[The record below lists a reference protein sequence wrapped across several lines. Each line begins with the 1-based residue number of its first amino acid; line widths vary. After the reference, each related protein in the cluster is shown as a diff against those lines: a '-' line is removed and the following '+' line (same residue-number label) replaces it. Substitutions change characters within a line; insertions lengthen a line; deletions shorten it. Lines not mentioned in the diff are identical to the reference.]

1 MIKNFYKVADTFAR
15 YFVLALFTVLLT
27 IGAIQVIARYIFGAP
42 LDWSE
47 ELLKFAHIWLVFM
60 AIPIAYNHGSHI
72 CVDMI
77 SGLLPQ
83 KMQNAL
89 AFVVD
94 VLWVGFSVVFIYYSL
109 IIMEVSQ
116 NQTSA
121 GLQIPM
127 SYVYFGVVL
136 GVTYLLLCSARNLA
150 CRVTHIFKPE
160 ASQ

>member
-1 MIKNFYKVADTFAR
+1 MIKSFYRIADTFAR
-15 YFVLALFTVLLT
+15 SVVLVLFTTLL
-27 IGAIQVIARYIFGAP
+27 IVGAIQVLARYIFSAP

-47 ELLKFAHIWLVFM
+47 ELLKFAHVWLVFM
-60 AIPIAYNHGSHI
+60 AIPIAYNYGSHI

-83 KMQNAL
+83 KWQNAL
-89 AFVVD
+89 SFVVD
-94 VLWVGFSVVFIYYSL
+94 MLWIGFSAVFIYYSV
-109 IIMEVSQ
+109 IIIEVAQ

-136 GVTYLLLCSARNLA
+136 GVSYLLLCSVRNLV
-150 CRVTHIFKPE
+150 CRMMPLFRRE
-160 ASQ
+160 AGR